1 LRLVIP
7 TIGSRG
13 DVQPYIALG
22 IGLQAA
28 GHEVCLA
35 THSDFEFH
43 IRSHGLDFR
52 AIADDGRALQ
62 SSPVGTSMVQ
72 AGKNPFAF
80 LREFIRLRGPLIPQ
94 LMENCLEACR
104 DADVMIISPTLFMVS
119 YCVAEKLGLPVCCTH
134 LQPMSMSRELPNCL
148 FPLLPRWTPFRGIYN
163 RLTHAMTGEY
173 MWHLCRKT
181 VNEARDQILGLPPIG
196 LFGPPFRFFAE
207 TPALH
212 GYSHHVVP
220 RASDWG
226 DNHRMTGYWF
236 LNESPDW
243 QAPDD
248 LQAFLESGSP
258 PVYVGFGSMHN
269 ENPESVTQLVAEA
282 LQRTRQRGILLT
294 GWGGLKRGEYS
305 ENIFVVDSAPHD
317 WLFPQMA
324 AVVHHGGAGTTAAAL
339 RAGVPSVVVPFMS
352 DQPFWAKR
360 CYQLGV
366 SPRPLPRKKLSAHRL
381 TRSIEQAVHDPWMK
395 ERAAELGTRIRAEEG
410 VQKAVSS
417 FHQFWPAPRPE
428 FA

>member
-1 LRLVIP
+1 
-7 TIGSRG
+7 
-13 DVQPYIALG
+13 
-22 IGLQAA
+22 
-28 GHEVCLA
+28 
-35 THSDFEFH
+35 
-43 IRSHGLDFR
+43 
-52 AIADDGRALQ
+52 
-62 SSPVGTSMVQ
+62 
-72 AGKNPFAF
+72 
-80 LREFIRLRGPLIPQ
+80 
-94 LMENCLEACR
+94 
-104 DADVMIISPTLFMVS
+104 
-119 YCVAEKLGLPVCCTH
+119 
-134 LQPMSMSRELPNCL
+134 
-148 FPLLPRWTPFRGIYN
+148 
-163 RLTHAMTGEY
+163 
-173 MWHLCRKT
+173 
-181 VNEARDQILGLPPIG
+181 
-196 LFGPPFRFFAE
+196 
-207 TPALH
+207 
-212 GYSHHVVP
+212 VVP

-226 DNHRMTGYWF
+226 DNHRVTGYWF
-236 LNESPDW
+236 LNESTDW

-269 ENPESVTQLVAEA
+269 EDPESVTQLVAEA

-366 SPRPLPRKKLSAHRL
+366 SPRPLPRKKLSANRL
-381 TRSIEQAVHDPWMK
+381 MRSIEQAVHDPWMK
-395 ERAAELGTRIRAEEG
+395 ERAADLGTRIRAEEG
-410 VQKAVSS
+410 VQKAVDS